1 VRETEW
7 INLNDGGLALLVV
20 ASDDDGIS
28 LFEIDF
34 DDPAGQPASIPALDV
49 I

>member
-1 VRETEW
+1 VRETKW
-7 INLNDGGLALLVV
+7 INLDDGGLALLAVG
-20 ASDDDGIS
+20 SHDDGIS